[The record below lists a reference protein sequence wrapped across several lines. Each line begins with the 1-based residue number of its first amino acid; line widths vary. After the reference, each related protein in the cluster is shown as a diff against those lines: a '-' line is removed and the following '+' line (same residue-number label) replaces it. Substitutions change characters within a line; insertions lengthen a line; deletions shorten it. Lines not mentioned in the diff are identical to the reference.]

1 MGEIYVS
8 RKLFVSMFPNSCGYC
23 FLCFQFERSQRNEAS
38 DRSADLDARV
48 SSLISE
54 LASARDSSA
63 GLERDN
69 SELSARVSELEKA
82 RANLDS
88 ELKSAHSR
96 LATAV
101 STSSGLDTNSI
112 FQCLLP

>member
-1 MGEIYVS
+1 MWI
-8 RKLFVSMFPNSCGYC
+8 LFSH
-23 FLCFQFERSQRNEAS
+23 FQFERSQRNEAS
-38 DRSADLDARV
+38 DRSADLDAKV

-101 STSSGLDTNSI
+101 STSSGLDTNAI
-112 FQCLLP
+112 FFPLPICEK

>member
-1 MGEIYVS
+1 M
-8 RKLFVSMFPNSCGYC
+8 
-23 FLCFQFERSQRNEAS
+23 
-38 DRSADLDARV
+38 
-48 SSLISE
+48 ISE

-112 FQCLLP
+112 FYQPRSGMVKWYLREWTDRQTDRVN

>member
-1 MGEIYVS
+1 MS
-8 RKLFVSMFPNSCGYC
+8 KLMWILFSH
-23 FLCFQFERSQRNEAS
+23 FQFERSQRNEAS
-38 DRSADLDARV
+38 DRSADLDAKV

-101 STSSGLDTNSI
+101 STSSGLDTNTSFI
-112 FQCLLP
+112 NVCFFLNNN